1 MLRRRAFLVRRGA
14 SFHPLSAVTRSAPHI
29 RDGINLRRVMTYVML
44 ALIPCVLMALYNT
57 GYQANTAMA
66 TLGIEAAPG
75 WRGAV
80 LGALRIGYDPSS
92 IWASMWHGLFYV
104 LPLYVVTVMVG
115 NLWQTIFAAWRQREI
130 TEGFMVTALLFTL
143 SLPPTVP
150 LWQAALGIS
159 FGVVIGQEIFGG
171 IGHNFLNPAL
181 AGRAFLYITYPSEMA
196 GDAIWTAVDGFT
208 GATGLSLADTGGMDA
223 IAQQSITWLES
234 FLGRVPGSLGETS
247 TLASLLGAVFL
258 LYTRIVSWRIM
269 AGVLLG
275 MIATVLFFN
284 WVGSSANPMV
294 GMPWYWHLTLGSFA
308 FGTVFL
314 ATDPVSAATTDT
326 GRWVYGFLIGF
337 MVVLIRVASFA
348 HPEGVM
354 FAILLGNIFAPLI
367 DHFVMRANIR
377 RRAQR
382 SV

>member
-1 MLRRRAFLVRRGA
+1 
-14 SFHPLSAVTRSAPHI
+14 
-29 RDGINLRRVMTYVML
+29 ML

-57 GYQANTAMA
+57 GYQANTTMA
-66 TLGIEAAPG
+66 QLGIATAPG

-80 LGALRIGYDPSS
+80 LGALRIGYDSSS
-92 IWASMWHGLFYV
+92 IWASVWHGLLYV
-104 LPLYVVTVMVG
+104 LPLYVVTVLVG
-115 NLWQTIFAAWRQREI
+115 NLWQTLFAFWRQREV

-171 IGHNFLNPAL
+171 TGHNFLNPAL
-181 AGRAFLYITYPSEMA
+181 AGRAFLYVTYPSEMA

-208 GATGLSLADTGGMDA
+208 GATSLSLVATGGMDA
-223 IAQQSITWLES
+223 IVQGGITWFES

-275 MIATVLFFN
+275 MIATVFFFH

-294 GMPWYWHLTLGSFA
+294 DMPWYWHLTLGSFA
-308 FGTVFL
+308 FGTVFF

-326 GRWVYGFLIGF
+326 GRWIYGFLIGF

-367 DHFVMRANIR
+367 DHLVVQANIR